1 MLEITKYQSSQVELA
16 KIDGEDKSFQC
27 RQVTDGDV
35 KDMAATLKEHGQKFP
50 IVLLRRRNGRL
61 VIICG
66 FTRFLGAKQ
75 LGWATI
81 AAIIIPEEDFE
92 NEAEIRKF
100 GIIENSKRKQLT
112 DVDKAN
118 ICKEL
123 SAIGVSNVEIG
134 NLIGK
139 SEKQVRRYLKVANA
153 SGEEKQKL
161 LDGKTSIRGVTGEQ
175 LGSRAEQNVDN
186 SNCYVKSTKNG
197 FTAVLKYQ
205 YGRDKAD
212 IIKDFK
218 AKIDAQYQKLQKTK
232 ADAGKGEAL
241 KAAPLNEAQNLNA
254 DVADAIKKYTPTGIV
269 LTADP
274 TQSGG
279 EGLTGIKLDLG
290 GTMKVYVRSLL
301 ASGQW
306 LFVMSG
312 YENIKW
318 TAPDGVEVT
327 PCTGPEVEIKLVS
340 PLTEPKE
347 IKVSTIIQG
356 VGEISV
362 VLKAEQRLK

>member
-1 MLEITKYQSSQVELA
+1 MLEITKYQSSQVELGR
-16 KIDGEDKSFQC
+16 IDGDDKRFQC

-35 KDMAATLKEHGQKFP
+35 KEMAATLKEHGQKFP
-50 IVLLRRRNGRL
+50 IVLLRRRDGDRPLDGRL

-66 FTRFLGAKQ
+66 FTRHLGAKL

-123 SAIGVSNVEIG
+123 STIGVSNVEIG
-134 NLIGK
+134 ALIGK

-153 SGEEKQKL
+153 PAEQQQKLNNGETSINAISGESL
-161 LDGKTSIRGVTGEQ
+161 GVH
-175 LGSRAEQNVDN
+175 AEPNVDN
-186 SNCYVKSTKNG
+186 HNCYVKSTKNG

-218 AKIDAQYQKLQKTK
+218 AKIDAQYQELQNAK
-232 ADAGKGEAL
+232 AGKNQATDNRPQTKEVKPDGVSAGGSKESAGEKDLKAQKQKARRELEDAKRSADDPKMLEELKKQGITPERFKAQIDEAL
-241 KAAPLNEAQNLNA
+241 KKLGPDIAQ
-254 DVADAIKKYTPTGIV
+254 
-269 LTADP
+269 
-274 TQSGG
+274 
-279 EGLTGIKLDLG
+279 
-290 GTMKVYVRSLL
+290 
-301 ASGQW
+301 
-306 LFVMSG
+306 
-312 YENIKW
+312 
-318 TAPDGVEVT
+318 
-327 PCTGPEVEIKLVS
+327 
-340 PLTEPKE
+340 
-347 IKVSTIIQG
+347 
-356 VGEISV
+356 
-362 VLKAEQRLK
+362 